1 MDPKYNLDAY
11 EAIGYA
17 VELYRHEK
25 KYQKCLDEY
34 DRISKG
40 IPFPTNWLSH
50 FITHKLKS
58 QENMR
63 ITKS

>member
-40 IPFPTNWLSH
+40 IPFPTN
-50 FITHKLKS
+50 
-58 QENMR
+58 
-63 ITKS
+63 